1 MELPFIVFF
10 KKYLDILNACNEL
23 YGIVSYHIG

>member
-10 KKYLDILNACNEL
+10 KEDLEILNACNEL
-23 YGIVSYHIG
+23 YGIVGYHIV

>member
-10 KKYLDILNACNEL
+10 KEDLDILNASNEL
-23 YGIVSYHIG
+23 YGIVSYHID